1 MPLSLDIV
9 TPERVVLSEDG
20 FDIVVAPGIEGELGL
35 LPRHAPLM
43 TMLEIGELRARRGAE
58 EMHLAIAG
66 GFLEIRDNRVTILAD
81 AAERSEEIDIARAEA
96 ARRRAEEAMANPP
109 RRAGRGDGAG
119 RGTQGRSTGAGGSAS
134 SSARSGRCC
143 RSRRRRLRMTL
154 VSLAG
159 IPRGTQT
166 APLPL
171 RRPAASLTF
180 PCAASLAFVML
191 RPR

>member
-96 ARRRAEEAMANPP
+96 ARRRAEEAMANRHAELDVAMVLAEA
-109 RRAGRGDGAG
+109 RRAEVRVRVA
-119 RGTQGRSTGAGGSAS
+119 Q
-134 SSARSGRCC
+134 
-143 RSRRRRLRMTL
+143 RRRRRAPGG
-154 VSLAG
+154 VAG
-159 IPRGTQT
+159 PGGGG
-166 APLPL
+166 
-171 RRPAASLTF
+171 SE
-180 PCAASLAFVML
+180 
-191 RPR
+191 

>member
-96 ARRRAEEAMANPP
+96 ARRRAEEAMANRHAELDVAMVLAEA
-109 RRAGRGDGAG
+109 RRAEVRVRVA
-119 RGTQGRSTGAGGSAS
+119 Q
-134 SSARSGRCC
+134 
-143 RSRRRRLRMTL
+143 RRRRRAPGG
-154 VSLAG
+154 VAG
-159 IPRGTQT
+159 PGGGGTE
-166 APLPL
+166 
-171 RRPAASLTF
+171 
-180 PCAASLAFVML
+180 
-191 RPR
+191 

>member
-43 TMLEIGELRARRGAE
+43 TMLEIGELRARRGTE

-81 AAERSEEIDIARAEA
+81 AAERSEEIDIARAED
-96 ARRRAEEAMANPP
+96 ARRRAEEAMANRHAEMDVAMVLAEA
-109 RRAGRGDGAG
+109 RRAEVRVRVA
-119 RGTQGRSTGAGGSAS
+119 Q
-134 SSARSGRCC
+134 
-143 RSRRRRLRMTL
+143 RRRRRAPGG
-154 VSLAG
+154 VAG
-159 IPRGTQT
+159 PGGGG
-166 APLPL
+166 PE
-171 RRPAASLTF
+171 
-180 PCAASLAFVML
+180 
-191 RPR
+191 